1 MAVHN
6 IHGRVAAQ
14 AAQAS
19 TELATKGQVDTA
31 QAAAQNRA
39 NHNGT
44 QTAATISDLQAFVDG
59 RVQLVVDAAPSA
71 LDTLNE
77 LAAAL
82 GDDPNFSATVTTQ
95 LNGLDSRLDALEAAG
110 GTSNF
115 KQTIG
120 DAAASTF
127 TVTHNLGTSDVA
139 VTVREVASGQIV
151 YPVVTVTG
159 ANTVSVDFGSF
170 VPATGSHRVVV
181 AGY

>member
-6 IHGRVAAQ
+6 FHARLAAQ

-31 QAAAQNRA
+31 QAAALNRA
-39 NHNGT
+39 NHTGT
-44 QTAATISDLQAFVDG
+44 QTAATISDFTTAVDA
-59 RVQLVVDAAPSA
+59 RVQLVVDAAPAA

-82 GDDPNFSATVTTQ
+82 GDDPNYSATITTS
-95 LNGLDSRLDALEAAG
+95 LGGLDSRIDALEAAG
-110 GTSNF
+110 GTSNY

-127 TVTHNLGTSDVA
+127 TITHNLGTSDVA

-151 YPVVTVTG
+151 YPVVSVTST
-159 ANTVSVDFGSF
+159 NTVSVDFGTF
-170 VPATGSHRVVV
+170 VPAAASHRVVV